1 MWLGGDFIKQVLV
14 ITVGEYSGE
23 IENFGG
29 KPGVVVYAF
38 SPSMWGSEVRDPSL
52 RPAWAI

>member
-14 ITVGEYSGE
+14 IMVGEYSGE
-23 IENFGG
+23 IENFAGR
-29 KPGVVVYAF
+29 PGMVVYAF
-38 SPSMWGSEVRDPSL
+38 NPSMWGREVRDPSL